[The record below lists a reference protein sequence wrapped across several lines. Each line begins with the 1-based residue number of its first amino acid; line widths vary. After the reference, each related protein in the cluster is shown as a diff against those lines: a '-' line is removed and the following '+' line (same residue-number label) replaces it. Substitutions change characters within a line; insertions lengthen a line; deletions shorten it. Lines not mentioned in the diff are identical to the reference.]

1 MQIEINAERAKSLV
15 WSMKN
20 HLAQAGYDVPNTALL
35 EAFSKG
41 VGFTNYRTL
50 KVSSASTSTQAMAP
64 AESSEPASAGL
75 KSQPR
80 YVVAFCWGH
89 IFAGSREQPVDFV
102 FDRET
107 NRIVYMEFSCHN
119 NSATPATRAEMDDV
133 QDSLMN
139 ANSEAL
145 EDPASWELEEVD
157 ELPDWVPQN

>member
-1 MQIEINAERAKSLV
+1 MRIEINAERAKSLV

-41 VGFTNYRTL
+41 LGFTNYRTL
-50 KVSSASTSTQAMAP
+50 KVASDSSSLQTTVPAEIPEHAP
-64 AESSEPASAGL
+64 AMVN
-75 KSQPR
+75 SQPQ
-80 YVVAFCWGH
+80 YVVALCWGH
-89 IFAGSREQPVDFV
+89 IFAGSREQAVDFV
-102 FDRET
+102 FDRAT
-107 NRIVYMEFSCHN
+107 NRIVYMEFSSHN
-119 NSATPATRAEMDDV
+119 DSATPATRAEMDDV
-133 QDSLMN
+133 QDSLIN